1 MEKQVLAMGHIWRW
15 FYIEA
20 ERRGYQVSI
29 DRMVPL
35 FACLFVFFFFFSLF
49 LLLFFLYLIV
59 ASNVMLRIH
68 VSTLIFVNGRS
79 FRQHDVPAYN
89 E

>member
-1 MEKQVLAMGHIWRW
+1 M
-15 FYIEA
+15 
-20 ERRGYQVSI
+20 SI

-35 FACLFVFFFFFSLF
+35 FACLFVFFFFFSLI
-49 LLLFFLYLIV
+49 LLFFFLYLIV

-68 VSTLIFVNGRS
+68 VSTLMFVNVCS
-79 FRQHDVPAYN
+79 FRQHVPAYN

>member
-1 MEKQVLAMGHIWRW
+1 MDKHVLAMGHIWRW

-35 FACLFVFFFFFSLF
+35 FACLFVFFFSFSLF
-49 LLLFFLYLIV
+49 LLFFLYLIV

-68 VSTLIFVNGRS
+68 VSTLIFVNVCS
-79 FRQHDVPAYN
+79 FHEHVPAYN